1 MQTDEIF
8 GETKSPM
15 LNKNVVLKLN
25 ILTTNYT
32 IKMYYIM
39 QSIRFYFH
47 LK

>member
-15 LNKNVVLKLN
+15 LNKNVMLKLN
-25 ILTTNYT
+25 ILTTNT
-32 IKMYYIM
+32 IKINYVM